1 MADRQTSPGNALSPS
16 RLCLPHLRPRF
27 PCRYWALSLIALS
40 PSMAASY
47 AISVRQASALP
58 AASFRS
64 HLAVNTLA
72 VRLTVPPAGS
82 VGDLH
87 PQVSAPCRA
96 HNKKAPRPHKGTR
109 SRCSRGPTLIG
120 PQLAPKAHS
129 SRIRTA
135 ALNAPALYPLSC
147 NGESLRRSLLAVT
160 PTRPRLVRTPGSGS
174 VAVSDRAHTAPGSLP
189 ELAALTLPD
198 HRFNMYGWMLSMM
211 ITWAGRFSN
220 RLSGILAARVSLDN
234 LG

>member
-1 MADRQTSPGNALSPS
+1 MLRHAPVCCVS
-16 RLCLPHLRPRF
+16 RLIKQKASRPR
-27 PCRYWALSLIALS
+27 
-40 PSMAASY
+40 
-47 AISVRQASALP
+47 
-58 AASFRS
+58 
-64 HLAVNTLA
+64 
-72 VRLTVPPAGS
+72 
-82 VGDLH
+82 
-87 PQVSAPCRA
+87 
-96 HNKKAPRPHKGTR
+96 KGTR

-129 SRIRTA
+129 PRIRTA
-135 ALNAPALYPLSC
+135 ARAVPTNAARRAPALYPLSC
-147 NGESLRRSLLAVT
+147 NGESFRRSLLAAT
-160 PTRPRLVRTPGSGS
+160 PRQPRSVRTPGSGS

>member
-96 HNKKAPRPHKGTR
+96 HNNKGWPIKAIPSTLEAVHPPLTCSSRRYRR
-109 SRCSRGPTLIG
+109 SRLRPGNPAAHKVVCLPLLPSGPDG
-120 PQLAPKAHS
+120 VHKA
-129 SRIRTA
+129 
-135 ALNAPALYPLSC
+135 
-147 NGESLRRSLLAVT
+147 SLRRTQPSTLLA
-160 PTRPRLVRTPGSGS
+160 PGRPQRRQAWGGSS
-174 VAVSDRAHTAPGSLP
+174 IPL
-189 ELAALTLPD
+189 
-198 HRFNMYGWMLSMM
+198 
-211 ITWAGRFSN
+211 
-220 RLSGILAARVSLDN
+220 
-234 LG
+234 